1 MSPPIIQIDPRL
13 PEPVFRQIADAI
25 RTLIV
30 ERKLEPGDKLPTVRE
45 LAVDLIVH
53 HNTVALAYRELAA
66 EGWLE
71 LRRGRGAVVLERG
84 RRKPDPGTLAL
95 FGKRLR
101 ELVAKAQSEGLDMKA
116 ISGIMGDIVQAE
128 REEFE

>member
-1 MSPPIIQIDPRL
+1 MSAPIIRINPCL
-13 PEPVFRQIADAI
+13 PEPVFRQIADAV
-25 RTLIV
+25 RALIV
-30 ERKLEPGDKLPTVRE
+30 EGKLAPGDKLPPVRT

-71 LRRGRGAVVLERG
+71 LRRGRGAVVLER
-84 RRKPDPGTLAL
+84 RKRKPEQGAREL

-101 ELVAKAQSEGLDMKA
+101 ELVAKAQSQGLDMKA
-116 ISGIMGDIVQAE
+116 ISGIMGEFMQGE
-128 REEFE
+128 KEEI